1 MKEFLQHPFCNGFFI
16 LCVFITAEISWQKKL
31 NFFTKL
37 GESADFHLPDAEKNR
52 VDKSLLLN
60 LLYFCFIKIQL

>member
-1 MKEFLQHPFCNGFFI
+1 MY
-16 LCVFITAEISWQKKL
+16 VYSAEISWQKKL

-52 VDKSLLLN
+52 VDKSLHLN
-60 LLYFCFIKIQL
+60 YYIFVL

>member
-1 MKEFLQHPFCNGFFI
+1 M
-16 LCVFITAEISWQKKL
+16 CVYNRRNIMAKKL

-37 GESADFHLPDAEKNR
+37 GESADFRLPDAEKNR
-52 VDKSLLLN
+52 VDKSLRLN